1 MIGMQV
7 AATERKGHRLIR
19 RTLNLTRAEHPGR
32 IAIEQQAQQHSG
44 GIRFPP
50 ARSIVGIQ
58 RREIKLGH
66 AIYHEARQM
75 VGRQTV
81 AQPYRQIECLVIVH
95 FFEGSTHTQQYSMTD
110 ERHQFLSDK
119 LLGASIPNRGL
130 MPPGKEVTSLGVDGK
145 TLTFGGTSVAA
156 PFVTGAIALLWSEFP
171 TATGAEVKFVA
182 TQAYTARRTTIV
194 PPLLDAW
201 AGHQMMTTYGR
212 K

>member
-7 AATERKGHRLIR
+7 ACDEAKGHRLIR

-32 IAIEQQAQQHSG
+32 IAIEQQAQQHFG
-44 GIRFPP
+44 GIRFPT

-58 RREIKLGH
+58 RGEIKLGH
-66 AIYHEARQM
+66 AIYNEGGEM

-119 LLGASIPNRGL
+119 LLGPVFIKSSSSGD
-130 MPPGKEVTSLGVDGK
+130 E
-145 TLTFGGTSVAA
+145 
-156 PFVTGAIALLWSEFP
+156 LLEPSHLL
-171 TATGAEVKFVA
+171 TATVV
-182 TQAYTARRTTIV
+182 
-194 PPLLDAW
+194 LLLQ
-201 AGHQMMTTYGR
+201 GPEGL
-212 K
+212 